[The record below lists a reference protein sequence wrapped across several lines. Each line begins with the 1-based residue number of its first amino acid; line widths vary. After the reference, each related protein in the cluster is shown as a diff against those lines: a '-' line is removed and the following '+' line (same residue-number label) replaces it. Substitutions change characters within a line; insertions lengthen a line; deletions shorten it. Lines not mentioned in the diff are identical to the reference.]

1 MNEIIQKGRITSGG
15 IWKLQVQ
22 VSCVPVEPEKKVRL
36 VAVFQSGD
44 QDRRI
49 PIPVNLCGEGCY
61 RGEMEISL
69 PDVFWKEIKTDI
81 VNVEFE
87 LMYLDVFHRCQGP
100 EIRLEGRWF
109 RRKEE
114 KEKKGAF
121 YGLLFLICTLFL
133 PFFLLYAWMLQKIKG
148 SLDIG
153 KNQASGLKAV
163 IVYADHT
170 INRLTGYTYSPR
182 HNKGMYFAY
191 YYKRCCKKYP
201 LSGNHVLFLSE
212 RPKEAYGNL
221 DCIER
226 QFARFEEIEIE
237 EFICTKTID
246 KLSLAQIREAAQKCA
261 AARMII
267 LEDFYPQIHNLSLRE
282 ETKLV
287 QLWHGCGAFKTFGYS
302 WLGKAGGPM
311 QSSKNHRN
319 YDFTFVSGENIV
331 PIYSEAFGIPRSHV
345 LPYGVARTDVFFNQ
359 EYRAQ
364 QKQWIYQ
371 RLPQLKGKKV
381 IVFAPTFRGNGNK
394 DAYYPFEQ
402 VPFEEMLHAFPED
415 YAIVVKNHPFLQNRK
430 KSYEPLLESDKA
442 RFMDVSQLCTLNQ
455 LLFVTDVLITDY
467 SSSIFEAALLD
478 IPMVFYA
485 FDWEE
490 YKKDRDIYND
500 YNYFVPGEIIT
511 EGGALG
517 QAVKRACTPHTK
529 SAKREDL
536 LRFKQTYLEA
546 LDGNSS
552 RRIAEFLRQLLFTGK
567 L

>member
-1 MNEIIQKGRITSGG
+1 MNEMIQKGRIASGG

-22 VSCVPVEPEKKVRL
+22 ISDVPVRPEEKVRL
-36 VAVFQSGD
+36 VAVFQSED

-49 PIPVNLCGEGCY
+49 PVPVSLCGEGCY
-61 RGEMEISL
+61 KGEMDISL
-69 PDVFWKEIKTDI
+69 PDVFWKEIKTTA

-87 LMYLDVFHRCQGP
+87 LMYLDVFHKCQGA
-100 EIRLEGRWF
+100 ETRLEGRWF
-109 RRKEE
+109 KRERK
-114 KEKKGAF
+114 KEKTGPF

-133 PFFLLYAWMLQKIKG
+133 PFFVLYAWVLQKIRG

-170 INRLTGYTYSPR
+170 INCLTGHTYSPR
-182 HNKGMYFAY
+182 HNKGMYFAH
-191 YYKRCCKKYP
+191 YYKKCCKKYP
-201 LSGNHVLFLSE
+201 LSGNKVLFLSE

-221 DCIER
+221 DCIEK
-226 QFARFEEIEIE
+226 QFAGFEEIQID

-267 LEDFYPQIHNLSLRE
+267 LEDFYPQIHNLSLRK
-282 ETKLV
+282 ETRLV

-302 WLGKAGGPM
+302 WLGKAGGPL

-345 LPYGVARTDVFFNQ
+345 LPYGVARTDVFFDQ

-364 QKQWIYQ
+364 QEQWIYQ
-371 RLPQLKGKKV
+371 KLPQLKGKKV
-381 IVFAPTFRGNGNK
+381 IVFAPTFRGSGNK
-394 DAYYPFEQ
+394 DAHYPFEQ
-402 VPFEEMLHAFPED
+402 VPFEEMLHAFPDD
-415 YAIVVKNHPFLQNRK
+415 YVIAVKNHPFLQSRR
-430 KSYEPLLESDKA
+430 KSYEPLLESHRA
-442 RFMDVSQLCTLNQ
+442 RFVDATELCTLNQ

-490 YKKDRDIYND
+490 YKMDRDIYND
-500 YNYFVPGEIIT
+500 YSHFVPGEIIT
-511 EGGALG
+511 DGSALA
-517 QAVKRACTPHTK
+517 QAVKRAGGSHTECIE
-529 SAKREDL
+529 REEL
-536 LRFKQTYLEA
+536 ARFKRTYLEA

-552 RRIAEFLRQLLFTGK
+552 RRIAEFLRRQLCPK
-567 L
+567 K